1 MFEELAD
8 EGLQPHKT
16 RKVYVTGW
24 HQTDMYVRI
33 DDTIDVK
40 VAALRAHKSQMGDWD
55 PDERIRQRAAEVA
68 RGKEMLY
75 AESFRVVTLVDDET
89 WGKLNNR

>member
-1 MFEELAD
+1 
-8 EGLQPHKT
+8 
-16 RKVYVTGW
+16 VYVS
-24 HQTDMYVRI
+24 I

-40 VAALRAHKSQMGDWD
+40 VAALRSHKSQMGDWD
-55 PDERIRQRAAEVA
+55 PDERIRRRAAEVA
-68 RGKEMLY
+68 HGKEMLY